1 MENENKVQNRFNIV
15 DEEGFTLFRVELV
28 WPYDKEDAEKQ
39 MKSIVQALNKSNT
52 LRSHWEFTGRVYY
65 S

>member
-1 MENENKVQNRFNIV
+1 MENETRVENRFSIV
-15 DEEGFTLFRVELV
+15 DEEGFILFRVELV
-28 WPYDKEDAEKQ
+28 WPHDEEDAEKQ

-52 LRSHWEFTGRVYY
+52 LPGRVYY

>member
-1 MENENKVQNRFNIV
+1 MENENRVENRFSIV

-28 WPYDKEDAEKQ
+28 WPHDEEDAEKQ
-39 MKSIVQALNKSNT
+39 MKSIVQALNKSNM
-52 LRSHWEFTGRVYY
+52 FPGRVYY